1 VGQSLQTA
9 LELCNNGTLS
19 SLLTGT
25 VPGATAFN
33 TQDFSLPAA
42 TATATAAT
50 ATGTNAA
57 ASATGTATG
66 QKTSGGDKVVALVGV
81 VAGVAVLGGA
91 FIGI

>member
-1 VGQSLQTA
+1 LQTA
-9 LELCNNGTLS
+9 LDLCNNGTLS

-25 VPGATAFN
+25 IPAATAFN

-42 TATATAAT
+42 TGTVATGTGV
-50 ATGTNAA
+50 ATGTNAGV
-57 ASATGTATG
+57 SATGTASG